1 MLCNA
6 NLSQLQ
12 KKIESSKSNYLSV
25 YFAGKPFVK
34 IVFHIFQCLVAQK
47 KPGQWKTIFG
57 QRKTLIKIMLIFC
70 RLFSK
75 KKFWKTIF
83 LSYIASSIN
92 IIFVYSREK
101 HNFLAHSLSHG
112 KFFHFFSLSFAF
124 SLLTP
129 LLSLTLVSHLP
140 IDLSLSLSLLS
151 FLHVSL
157 PFYNT
162 II

>member
-1 MLCNA
+1 MLYNA

-25 YFAGKPFVK
+25 YFAGKPSVK
-34 IVFHIFQCLVAQK
+34 IVFHIFQCLIAPNK
-47 KPGQWKTIFG
+47 KKLGQWKTIFG
-57 QRKTLIKIMLIFC
+57 QRKTLIKIVLIFC

-112 KFFHFFSLSFAF
+112 KFFHFFSPHTLTITNSSLS
-124 SLLTP
+124 S
-129 LLSLTLVSHLP
+129 SHRS
-140 IDLSLSLSLLS
+140 LSLSLSSLFSPCFSSLL
-151 FLHVSL
+151 
-157 PFYNT
+157 
-162 II
+162 